1 MKEDAQLKLLK
12 KIEDEHM
19 TQIRD
24 IQNQIAIDSQSKTE
38 NEQEFILLNLDD

>member
-19 TQIRD
+19 TRIRD